1 MTVSITDKYQI
12 TIIHF
17 PSIRAVC
24 LCKIAD
30 SCRFHIFLYN
40 QEAATSALDKM
51 AAVFESESHETSSD
65 SLETAAVG
73 MCGTIGNLLDV
84 ASENAAVHQPNST
97 NQTSSENVK
106 EQADNET
113 MHSKVGL
120 RVFHLTYISVN
131 G

>member
-1 MTVSITDKYQI
+1 MIV
-12 TIIHF
+12 
-17 PSIRAVC
+17 A
-24 LCKIAD
+24 
-30 SCRFHIFLYN
+30 IF

-51 AAVFESESHETSSD
+51 AAVFESDSPETSSD

-106 EQADNET
+106 EQADNEN

-120 RVFHLTYISVN
+120 RVFHLTYISVYESHIFPYLIKE
-131 G
+131 